1 MRFLQSHKTV
11 RIKALGR
18 FGKEDRREFSLSPS
32 EYPWEMENRVVLR

>member
-32 EYPWEMENRVVLR
+32 EYPWEMGNRVVLR